1 MSKLWLVAKYEYVR
15 NVFKKSFVFSL
26 LIMPLIF
33 AFSIGLGW
41 LIESTENN
49 DAPVGYVDHAGF
61 LANAIPA
68 PKRAASPDDPG
79 VSELVPLIPFQ
90 TEEEARQALESK
102 DIQAYYVVAAD
113 YRQTNHVKLVY
124 LDPPGNNVPRQ
135 FWDFM
140 QTNKISDVPP
150 DVARRVVA
158 GSNLIVR
165 WPDDGPGGGREFSA
179 KTFLNNLLPLFM
191 GLGFVMLLFMSSG
204 YLTQAVAEEKE
215 SRTMEI
221 VITSIS
227 PGQLIGGKVLGIIA
241 MTLTQVTAWVA
252 FAALAMFVGSRYL
265 DIGVLQ
271 NLSIDPQ
278 IIVTMLALA
287 APTYVMIAA
296 LMTAV
301 GATVA
306 EGQDAQQVAG
316 LFSLPIIAP
325 VWLGAIIIENPNSP
339 LVIGLSL
346 FPPTALTTF
355 AMRIMSVPIPL
366 WQIAVS
372 VTLLVLSAGGAVW
385 LAARIFHLGML
396 RYGKR
401 LSWRELFQ
409 GATSNVERQTSRK
422 RGKS

>member
-15 NVFKKSFVFSL
+15 NVFKKSFIFATLS
-26 LIMPLIF
+26 MPLIL

-41 LIESTENN
+41 LIESMEND

-61 LANAIPA
+61 LADPIPG
-68 PKRAASPDDPG
+68 PKRAASPNDPS
-79 VSELVPLIPFQ
+79 VSDLAPLIPFQ
-90 TEEEARQALESK
+90 TEEEARQALESEA
-102 DIQAYYVVAAD
+102 IQAYYVVAAD
-113 YRQTNHVKLVY
+113 YHQTNRVELVY
-124 LDPPGNNVPRQ
+124 LEPPGGNVAQQ

-140 QTNKISDVPP
+140 QINKISDLPP
-150 DVARRVVA
+150 DLARRAVA
-158 GSNLIVR
+158 GSNLIAR

-179 KTFLNNLLPLFM
+179 RTFLNNLLPFFI
-191 GLGFVMLLFMSSG
+191 GLGSLMLLFISSG
-204 YLTQAVAEEKE
+204 YLTQAVATEKE

-221 VITSIS
+221 VITSVS

-252 FAALAMFVGSRYL
+252 FAALAMFIGSRYL

-271 NLSIDPQ
+271 NLSVDPQ

-296 LMTAV
+296 LMAAV

-316 LFSLPIIAP
+316 LFSLPVMAP
-325 VWLGAIIIENPNSP
+325 VWLGVLIIENPNSP
-339 LVIGLSL
+339 LAIGLSL
-346 FPPTALTTF
+346 FPLTALSTT

-366 WQIAVS
+366 WQIAAS

-385 LAARIFHLGML
+385 LAARIFRLGML

-401 LSWRELFQ
+401 PSWRELFQ
-409 GATSNVERQTSRK
+409 GATSSAERQMSRK
-422 RGKS
+422 WGKS

>member
-15 NVFKKSFVFSL
+15 NVFKKSFIFATLS
-26 LIMPLIF
+26 MPLIL

-41 LIESTENN
+41 LIESMENN
-49 DAPVGYVDHAGF
+49 DAPIGYVDHTGF
-61 LANAIPA
+61 LADPIPG
-68 PKRAASPDDPG
+68 PKRAASPNDPS
-79 VSELVPLIPFQ
+79 VSDLAPLIPFQ
-90 TEEEARQALESK
+90 TEEEARQALESEA
-102 DIQAYYVVAAD
+102 IQAYYVVAAD
-113 YRQTNHVKLVY
+113 YHQTNRVELVY
-124 LDPPGNNVPRQ
+124 LEPPGGNVTRQ

-140 QTNKISDVPP
+140 QINKISDVPP
-150 DVARRVVA
+150 DIARRAVA

-179 KTFLNNLLPLFM
+179 RTFVNNLLPFFI
-191 GLGFVMLLFMSSG
+191 GIGFLMLLFMSSG

-215 SRTMEI
+215 NRTMEI
-221 VITSIS
+221 MVTSVS

-241 MTLTQVTAWVA
+241 MTLTQVVTWVA

-278 IIVTMLALA
+278 IIVTMLAIA

-316 LFSLPIIAP
+316 LFSLPVMAP
-325 VWLGAIIIENPNSP
+325 IWLSVVIIENPNSP
-339 LVIGLSL
+339 LAIGLSL
-346 FPPTALTTF
+346 FPLTALSTT
-355 AMRIMSVPIPL
+355 AMRIMSVPIPF

-372 VTLLVLSAGGAVW
+372 VALLILSAGGAVW
-385 LAARIFHLGML
+385 LAARIFRLGML

-401 LSWRELFQ
+401 PNWRELLQ
-409 GATSNVERQTSRK
+409 GETTNVKRQTSRK
-422 RGKS
+422 WGKS